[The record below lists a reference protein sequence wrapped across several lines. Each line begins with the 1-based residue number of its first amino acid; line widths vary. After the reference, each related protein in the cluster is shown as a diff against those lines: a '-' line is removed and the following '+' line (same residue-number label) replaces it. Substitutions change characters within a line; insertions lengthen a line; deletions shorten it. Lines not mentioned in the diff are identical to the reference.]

1 MSSTVPEKLGG
12 HQLIEKRQWP
22 WIAQQNWQDIL
33 FIHLPTSYEKLR
45 SLVPAP
51 FKIDTYDGQG
61 WMSIVLFRATH
72 SRLRYMPEPLSFP
85 PFYQM
90 NIRTYVTFRNEPG
103 VYFFSINTNNSF
115 VKLGGSLAS
124 LPFSKANMTMQQEED
139 KIYFEANRLF
149 NERNAAFKV
158 AYSPDVSS
166 FSPRAASLSYF
177 LTERYC
183 IWMFRGNTIL
193 KAPILH
199 SRWNL
204 QQATISILKN
214 TNLPFHFTEDMI
226 AHYAPFKHSLIH
238 PFERFGK
245 VSK

>member
-1 MSSTVPEKLGG
+1 M
-12 HQLIEKRQWP
+12 IEKRQWP

-45 SLVPAP
+45 SLVPSP

-61 WMSIVLFRATH
+61 WISIVLFRATH
-72 SRLRYMPEPLSFP
+72 SRLRYMPESLSFP
-85 PFYQM
+85 SFYQM
-90 NIRTYVTFRNEPG
+90 NIRTYVTFGREPG

-115 VKLGGSLAS
+115 VKLGGNLAS
-124 LPFSKANMTMQQEED
+124 LPFSKANMTMQYGKD

-149 NERNAAFKV
+149 DKQNATFKV
-158 AYSPDVSS
+158 AYSPNPSLFPS
-166 FSPRAASLSYF
+166 HATPLSYF

-193 KAPILH
+193 KAPIFH

-204 QQATISILKN
+204 QQADISILKKH
-214 TNLPFHFTEDMI
+214 NLPFHFSEDII
-226 AHYAPFKHSLIH
+226 AHYAQFKHSLIH